1 MDFIGLENLCYG
13 LLMIM
18 VVWGIL
24 VVILLFVVGNYFVYF
39 FIKINI
45 WEKIFKVRF
54 KSWYKYLYRYRYID
68 NFLRWKK
75 CLVYI
80 YFIVLLV

>member
-54 KSWYKYLYRYRYID
+54 KSWCKYLYRYRYRL
-68 NFLRWKK
+68 FFKMEK